1 MSLTPQDCH
10 DVPKVLQQAL
20 RTWEV
25 AGGVKPG
32 GETARPPDELLVHA
46 LLLALPGLEE
56 TRCTVQASGSH
67 TSPTRPMSSRS
78 GSHSPTCIWSPTM
91 SIRSRSATRPTH
103 AKITKKTEI
112 RLSRKNFFSLLFVLL
127 AKPRSSIY
135 VQERFFQ
142 CIMNFLLF
150 EINSYVY
157 FLSWSTIPLIGD
169 RMNTDPNLKNLDID
183 S

>member
-103 AKITKKTEI
+103 AKITKITEI
-112 RLSRKNFFSLLFVLL
+112 KLSRINFFSFLFVLL
-127 AKPRSSIY
+127 VLSMYRTGC
-135 VQERFFQ
+135 FQ
-142 CIMNFLLF
+142 CIINFLFF
-150 EINSYVY
+150 EINSYIY

-169 RMNTDPNLKNLDID
+169 RMNTNPNLKNLDID

>member
-46 LLLALPGLEE
+46 LLALPGLEE

-78 GSHSPTCIWSPTM
+78 GSHSPTCIWSPTL
-91 SIRSRSATRPTH
+91 SIRSGSATRPTH
-103 AKITKKTEI
+103 AKITKISEI
-112 RLSRKNFFSLLFVLL
+112 KLSRVNFFSFFFQNSE
-127 AKPRSSIY
+127 AQSMYRKGC
-135 VQERFFQ
+135 FQ
-142 CIMNFLLF
+142 CIINFLLF
-150 EINSYVY
+150 GIISYVY
-157 FLSWSTIPLIGD
+157 FLILV
-169 RMNTDPNLKNLDID
+169 NPNR
-183 S
+183 